1 MEGKLR
7 EGDARHR
14 SVEQNDVTG
23 NVENNGE

>member
-14 SVEQNDVTG
+14 SVQRNDETG

>member
-14 SVEQNDVTG
+14 SGKRNDVTG